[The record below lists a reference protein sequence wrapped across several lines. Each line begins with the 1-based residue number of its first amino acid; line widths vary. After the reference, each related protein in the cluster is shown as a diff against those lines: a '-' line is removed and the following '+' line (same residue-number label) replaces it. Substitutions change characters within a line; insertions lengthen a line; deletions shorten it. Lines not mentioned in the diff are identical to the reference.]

1 MTCHNLKLAVVQTSK
16 RGLAAV
22 TPINKYKILKE
33 INVAWSCIATAKKHV
48 VNKNTVLHWL
58 KKKAKI
64 FKAAEGNNLS

>member
-33 INVAWSCIATAKKHV
+33 INVA
-48 VNKNTVLHWL
+48 
-58 KKKAKI
+58 
-64 FKAAEGNNLS
+64 